1 MESFQYEIM
10 VVNPILILLKITLVV
25 EQTIVLQTIQ
35 DKIIPKLIN
44 NGPANSEYMGDENQI
59 NSK

>member
-1 MESFQYEIM
+1 MESFQYETM
-10 VVNPILILLKITLVV
+10 VVNPILILYKITLVV

-44 NGPANSEYMGDENQI
+44 NGPANSE
-59 NSK
+59 